1 MAYLSWFLMWFEAI
15 LGLKSNLAKSEF
27 ISMGN
32 VDSVEDLAL
41 ELGCKI
47 QVLPYSYLGLP
58 LGA

>member
-1 MAYLSWFLMWFEAI
+1 MWFEAI

-32 VDSVEDLAL
+32 VDNVEDLAL

-47 QVLPYSYLGLP
+47 WVIPYSYLGLP